1 VRPLLLAVLAL
12 LGLSIVL
19 LWRARVVH
27 RASVELHGLTR
38 FREQL
43 QGRYPEALV
52 AQVFAFLSDRH
63 GDTEG
68 RSLVNPSDD
77 LARDHRL
84 AALDLEDA
92 VLVIADRAGG
102 RLPGARDL
110 DALAGRVHTVEEL
123 LQFLLPF
130 FRTDTPPA

>member
-1 VRPLLLAVLAL
+1 MRPLLLAVLAL

-19 LWRARVVH
+19 LWRARAVH

-52 AQVFAFLSDRH
+52 AQVFAFLADRH

-68 RSLVNPSDD
+68 RTTVNPADD

-92 VLVIADRAGG
+92 VLVIADRAGA

-110 DALAGRVHTVEEL
+110 DVLTGRVRTVEEL

-130 FRTDTPPA
+130 FRTDTSPA